1 MKKIL
6 FFIPFLIFVW
16 SCNEEIEGC
25 LNPEAS
31 NFDPSAD
38 VSCCCEYPQFGVRFS
53 YDNYDVDTTV
63 FSINTTYNDAID
75 SPYSVNDIS
84 IYLSD
89 FELIK
94 TNNSVIRTEDSIEIQ
109 LQNGT
114 VGSYIDDVIILK
126 TNVFQYDIGTMQ
138 NSGNYQSLRFKVGLN
153 NIFSQTNPDS
163 VVTTS
168 PLSVFNDLHNGTE
181 YIFSE
186 IEMVKDTSNIFDV
199 STYQI
204 TQNAIQIELNYNYTI
219 TAGFDKTL
227 KINADLK
234 KIFETIDFNNETDEA
249 IKLKIIDNL
258 ATIFTIVE

>member
-6 FFIPFLIFVW
+6 FFIPFLIFIW

-25 LNPEAS
+25 LDPEAS

-53 YDNYDVDTTV
+53 YNNYDIDTTA
-63 FSINTTYNDAID
+63 FSINTTYNDAANN
-75 SPYSVNDIS
+75 PYSVNDIS

-94 TNNSVIRTEDSIEIQ
+94 TDNSVVRTEDSIEIQ
-109 LQNGT
+109 LQDGT
-114 VGSYIDDVIILK
+114 IGSYIDDVIILK
-126 TNVFQYDIGTMQ
+126 TNVFQYDIGTIQ

-153 NIFSQTNPDS
+153 GIFSQTNPDS

-168 PLSVFNDLHNGTE
+168 PLSIANDLHNGTE
-181 YIFSE
+181 YIFTE
-186 IEMVKDTSNIFDV
+186 VEMIKDTSNVFNI

-204 TQNAIQIELNYNYTI
+204 TQDVIQIELNYNYTI

-227 KINADLK
+227 QINADLK
-234 KIFETIDFNNETDEA
+234 KIFENIDFRNETDA
-249 IKLKIIDNL
+249 AVRQKIIDNI
-258 ATIFTIVE
+258 ATIFIIVE